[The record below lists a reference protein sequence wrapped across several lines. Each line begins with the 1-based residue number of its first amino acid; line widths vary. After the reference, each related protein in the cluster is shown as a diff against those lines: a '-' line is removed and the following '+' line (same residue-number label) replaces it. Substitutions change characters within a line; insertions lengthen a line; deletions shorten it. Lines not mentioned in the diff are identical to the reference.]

1 MRVKR
6 GVTSHQKHQKIRQ
19 ATKGF
24 SHPNRASIKRGKQA
38 VTKSLQF
45 QYRDRRNRKRTFREL
60 WNARINAAARLNGTT
75 YSKLIAA
82 LKGANIQLDRKVL
95 SELAVNEPKAF
106 EAVVQAATK
115 KYPKALLLKKNHP
128 VQGGFLVSDCP

>member
-6 GVTSHQKHQKIRQ
+6 GVASHAKHKKIRK

-24 SHPNRASIKRGKQA
+24 SHPNRVSIKRGRQA

-45 QYRDRRNRKRTFREL
+45 ATRDRKNRKRTFREL

-75 YSKLIAA
+75 YSKLIAG
-82 LKGANIQLDRKVL
+82 LKKANVTLDRKIL
-95 SELAVNEPKAF
+95 AELAVNEPKAF
-106 EAVVQAATK
+106 TAVVKTAK
-115 KYPKALLLKKNHP
+115 K
-128 VQGGFLVSDCP
+128 